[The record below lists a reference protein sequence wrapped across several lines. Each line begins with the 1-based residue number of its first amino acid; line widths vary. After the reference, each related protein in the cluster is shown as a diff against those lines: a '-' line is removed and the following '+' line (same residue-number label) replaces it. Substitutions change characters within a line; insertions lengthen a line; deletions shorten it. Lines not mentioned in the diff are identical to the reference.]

1 MKLERRE
8 FLKTSL
14 LAGAAAVIAPK
25 AAFSQAAESKIEIL
39 INEPIGTINPDIY
52 GHFVEHLGGVVYD
65 GLWVGEN
72 SKIRNYN
79 GIRAD
84 LVDSLKKIKPGVIRY
99 PGGCFADQYD
109 WRDGIGAREKR
120 PTRVNFWADTTYK
133 APENYK
139 KLEGG
144 PQKYESNYFGT
155 DEFAR
160 FCKLVGAPV
169 YLAANV
175 RTRDARVFQEW
186 LDYCNA
192 PAGTTTWAKER
203 EKNGFREPHKVEY
216 WGIGNESWGCG
227 GDFLPEE
234 YAVEFRKFT
243 AWNPTYGV
251 KLKFI
256 GAGPN
261 GGDVNW
267 TRRFFQKLTEKGSG
281 QLNKL
286 YGWALH
292 YYSGSTGKQI
302 ANDFDVNDWYDLIQ
316 RSDRMESL
324 IEDHWQV
331 MGEFDRERKI
341 KLSVDEWGAWHWQ
354 DPDMPD
360 GFLYAYAS
368 TLRDALITGLNLD
381 TFQRHADKVNMANPA
396 QLVNTI
402 HSLYIAHEDKTVE
415 TPNYHVFE
423 MYMPHSGATAL
434 RTEFISPKVAFSRF
448 DAQKKETKASIWG
461 LNGSASINGKT
472 VTLTAVNP
480 DHANARETEINLNG
494 AKIVSASARVLS
506 STNLKARNTFAQPN
520 ALVPRNES
528 VTVGAGGKLVY
539 KFAPASVTRLTL
551 QIA

>member
-1 MKLERRE
+1 MERRN
-8 FLKTSL
+8 FLKGTL
-14 LAGAAAVIAPK
+14 AAGALALVAPHSVK
-25 AAFSQAAESKIEIL
+25 AADAKIEIL
-39 INEPIGTINPDIY
+39 VNEPVGTINPDIY
-52 GHFVEHLGGVVYD
+52 GHFIEHLGGVVYD
-65 GLWVGEN
+65 GIWVGEN
-72 SKIRNYN
+72 SKIRNYR

-84 LVDSLKKIKPGVIRY
+84 LVDALKKIKPGVMRY

-109 WRDGIGAREKR
+109 WRDGVGPRDKR
-120 PTRVNFWADTTYK
+120 PTNVNFWADTNYK

-144 PQKYESNYFGT
+144 PQKYESNHFGT
-155 DEFAR
+155 DEFAM
-160 FCKLVGAPV
+160 FCKMVGAPV

-175 RTRDARVFQEW
+175 RSRDNRVFQEW

-192 PAGTTTWAKER
+192 PAGSTTWARER

-234 YAVEFRKFT
+234 YATEFRRFT
-243 AWNPTYGV
+243 AWLPTFGV
-251 KLKFI
+251 KLKLI

-261 GGDVNW
+261 SGDINW
-267 TRRFFQKLTEKGSG
+267 TRRFFQKLTEKNSG
-281 QLNKL
+281 MVNRL

-316 RSDRMESL
+316 RSDRMETL
-324 IEDHWQV
+324 IEDHWQI
-331 MGEFDRERKI
+331 MGEFDRERRI

-360 GFLYAYAS
+360 GYLYAYAS
-368 TLRDALITGLNLD
+368 TLRDALISGLNLD

-396 QLVNTI
+396 QLINTI
-402 HSLYIAHEDKTVE
+402 HSLFIAHEDKFAM

-434 RTEFISPKVAFSRF
+434 RTEFISPRIGFSRF
-448 DAQKKETKASIWG
+448 DSQKRETKASLWG
-461 LNGSASINGKT
+461 LNGSASIKGKT
-472 VTLTAVNP
+472 VTVTAVNP
-480 DHANARETEINLNG
+480 DHVNARETEINLHG
-494 AKIVSASARVLS
+494 AKIVSAEARVLS
-506 STNLKARNTFAQPN
+506 SANLRARNTFAEPN

-528 VTVGAGGKLVY
+528 VTVPAGGNLVY

-551 QIA
+551 TIA

>member
-1 MKLERRE
+1 MKLGRRE
-8 FLKTSL
+8 FLAGSL
-14 LAGAAAVIAPK
+14 GVGALAMLAPRSAFAAD
-25 AAFSQAAESKIEIL
+25 SKIEIML
-39 INEPIGTINPDIY
+39 NEPIGTINPDVY
-52 GHFVEHLGGVVYD
+52 GHFVEHLGAVVYD
-65 GLWVGEN
+65 GIWVGEK
-72 SKIRNYN
+72 SKIRNYE

-84 LVDSLKKIKPGVIRY
+84 LVDALKKIKPGVIRY

-109 WRDGIGAREKR
+109 WRDGIGPREKR

-133 APENYK
+133 APQNYQ

-160 FCKLVGAPV
+160 FCKMVGAPM
-169 YLAANV
+169 YLAANL

-186 LDYCNA
+186 LDYCNS
-192 PAGTTTWAKER
+192 PANTTSWSKER
-203 EKNGFREPHKVEY
+203 AKNGSVDPYKVEY

-234 YAVEFRKFT
+234 YATEFRRFT

-251 KLKFI
+251 KYKFI
-256 GAGPN
+256 GSGPN
-261 GGDVNW
+261 GGDTNW
-267 TRRFFQKLTEKGSG
+267 TRRFFSKLTEKGSG
-281 QLNKL
+281 QINKL
-286 YGWALH
+286 YGWGLH

-316 RSDRMESL
+316 RSDRMETL

-331 MGEFDRERKI
+331 MGEFDRDRRVKI
-341 KLSVDEWGAWHWQ
+341 CVDEWGAWHWQ

-360 GFLYAYAS
+360 GWLYAYAS
-368 TLRDALITGLNLD
+368 TLRDALISGLNLD
-381 TFQRHADKVNMANPA
+381 TFQRHADKVVMANPA
-396 QLVNTI
+396 QLINTI
-402 HSLYIAHEDKTVE
+402 HSLFIAAEDKFAM

-423 MYMPHSGATAL
+423 MYMPHAGATAI
-434 RTEFISPKVAFSRF
+434 RSEFISDRVGFSRF

-461 LNGSASINGKT
+461 LNGSASIKDKT
-472 VTLTAVNP
+472 VTVTAVNP
-480 DHANARETEINLNG
+480 DHLNAKETEINLRG
-494 AKIVSASARVLS
+494 AKIVSAEARVLTS
-506 STNLKARNTFAQPN
+506 NDLHTRNTFAQPN
-520 ALVPRNES
+520 ALVPKNEA
-528 VTVGAGGKLVY
+528 VTVGTGGSLVY